1 MVAYNKVD
9 VPDSGDYFEEVR
21 EALLGRGV
29 AEADILAISAAT
41 GQGVT
46 PLVRRLHAVLDALPA
61 QARPLPCSALTCPL
75 FMVPAIR
82 RQKTHVLVVP
92 SNCTYIAISA
102 LCIGTLLHAKL

>member
-1 MVAYNKVD
+1 MDWLLLSSGREGARQVIAYNKVD

-21 EALLGRGV
+21 EAVLARGV

-61 QARPLPCSALTCPL
+61 QVRALPCSALEGPL
-75 FMVPAIR
+75 YMVPA
-82 RQKTHVLVVP
+82 
-92 SNCTYIAISA
+92 
-102 LCIGTLLHAKL
+102 TLW

>member
-1 MVAYNKVD
+1 MGARQVVAYNKVD
-9 VPDSGDYFEEVR
+9 VPDSGDYFEEIR

-61 QARPLPCSALTCPL
+61 QARALPCSMPLCAACIDLAGYPHTYGDTC
-75 FMVPAIR
+75 
-82 RQKTHVLVVP
+82 LV
-92 SNCTYIAISA
+92 
-102 LCIGTLLHAKL
+102 